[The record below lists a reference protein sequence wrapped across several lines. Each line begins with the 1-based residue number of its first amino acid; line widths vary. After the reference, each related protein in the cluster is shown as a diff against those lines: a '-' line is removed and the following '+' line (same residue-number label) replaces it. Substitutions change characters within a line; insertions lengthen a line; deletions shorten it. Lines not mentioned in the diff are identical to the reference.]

1 MNWYTQLEGGRFVSS
16 QQDCLYHIYLMQ
28 QMQQI
33 AELIDGKY
41 AEKLENEFELVLS
54 KYESKGGQYGF

>member
-1 MNWYTQLEGGRFVSS
+1 
-16 QQDCLYHIYLMQ
+16 MQ